1 MRISKERYIARK
13 KEVEEALREYPYNL
27 ISLETPGLGSATRWD
42 IVKVK
47 DTMPS
52 GSNVEMYV
60 EDAEILKARVNKID
74 KVLDL
79 LDQESKSIIELVYFR
94 DTYSVKEVLDKL
106 NMDRNKFYKLKNKAL
121 GKFILSMYTN

>member
-1 MRISKERYIARK
+1 MRISKEEYIQRK
-13 KEVEEALREYPYNL
+13 KEVEEALKEYPYNL

-47 DTMPS
+47 DSVPT

-60 EDAEILKARVNKID
+60 EDAEELKARVNGIE

-79 LDQESKSIIELVYFR
+79 LDDDSKSIIELVYFR
-94 DTYSVKEVLDKL
+94 DTYSVKEILDKL
-106 NMDRNKFYKLKNKAL
+106 CMDRNKFYKLKNKAL
-121 GKFILSMYTN
+121 KKFILSLYTN